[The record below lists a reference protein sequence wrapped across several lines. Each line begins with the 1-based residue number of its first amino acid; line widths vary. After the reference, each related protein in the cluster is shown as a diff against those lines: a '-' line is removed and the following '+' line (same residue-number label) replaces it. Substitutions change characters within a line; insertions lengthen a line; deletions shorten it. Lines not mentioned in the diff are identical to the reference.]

1 MALPPKWYQF
11 LVSLFASLGSVLYGY
26 DLGVIA
32 EAVASDNFKNIFQPS
47 QAEIGAV
54 VSVFTGGA
62 FCGAGFAGPV
72 GDWLGRKKTILM
84 GALIFI
90 VGGGLQTGARSLAY
104 LYAGRAIAGL
114 GVGFLVM
121 IIPLYQAELAHPSI
135 RGRVTALQQFMLGI
149 GALVA
154 SWTAYGCYIGFPS
167 TSSKQWRISLG
178 IQIVPAGFLALLI
191 LLFPESPRWLIAHG
205 RPEDGLRTLAKLHA
219 HGDESDAWVQ
229 AEFHQI
235 QDEITFESEHGRSHH
250 DAETSAFRQRLMSN
264 RGQVIRRALHQQEL
278 LPPPLPRLRHP
289 GLDPDDRPTIFAQ
302 IVSYESHKTCAS
314 DLLTLLP
321 QGIAT
326 DDTLKYQ
333 GINSVIALIAQ
344 FLCILFIDWSGRR
357 WAMIGGN
364 LANCVTFIVAT
375 ALLASYPPG
384 TTHNLGAGWGFI
396 IMTWVY
402 NFSFSLTNGPL
413 SWIVPAEIFDTRTR
427 SKGVSIA
434 TMVSFAFNTLI
445 GQITPI
451 AIKAVGWRFY
461 LVFVVFNFTNAVFFW
476 AIQPETA
483 KRPLEEMNYLF
494 TNAPL
499 FVPFM
504 NMKEFETH
512 DLENRVAD
520 VERKQSVASHVE

>member
-235 QDEITFESEHGRSHH
+235 QDEITFESEHEAKSYV
-250 DAETSAFRQRLMSN
+250 ELFTNKSSFRRLFLACAIQASIQMTGVSCI
-264 RGQVIRRALHQQEL
+264 QYYS
-278 LPPPLPRLRHP
+278 
-289 GLDPDDRPTIFAQ
+289 PTIFAQ